1 MYRSGSTGRP
11 KGVPIT
17 HASLFNLIF
26 WHQQAYGVKPSDRA
40 TQIAGPA
47 FDGSVW
53 ELWPYL
59 TSGASVHIP
68 DDSTRLDA
76 GLMVRWLAERQI
88 TLSFLPTPL
97 AEAVLRENW
106 PETAAL
112 RALLT
117 GGSTLNQPPARK
129 LPFRLVNHYG
139 PTAKTEGST
148 CAEGAAQGARN
159 APPPI
164 GRPRPHTPP

>member
-1 MYRSGSTGRP
+1 MYRSGWTGRP
-11 KGVPIT
+11 MGVPIK

-26 WHQQAYGVKPSDRA
+26 WHQQADGVKPSDRA

-59 TSGASVHIP
+59 TAGASVHIS

-106 PETAAL
+106 PEAAAL

-117 GGSTLNQPPARK
+117 GGDKLNQRPPPQP
-129 LPFRLVNHYG
+129 PFRLVQQYSPAPNHRVG
-139 PTAKTEGST
+139 
-148 CAEGAAQGARN
+148 
-159 APPPI
+159 
-164 GRPRPHTPP
+164 TP